1 MRSVIADTGPLYA
14 LLNASDQYH
23 ERAQLELGQI
33 ETDKLVILVP
43 YPVYL
48 ESYSLVLYRLGFK
61 SAQTFAKELEQGVDF
76 INPLPSEYTAAMQ
89 KTARFPD
96 QRITLCDAV
105 TAVLSERLNLP
116 VWTYDYHFDVMQ
128 VLVWRQ

>member
-14 LLNASDQYH
+14 LLNASDRYY
-23 ERAQLELGQI
+23 ERAQLELAQI
-33 ETDKLVILVP
+33 EEAGLTIIVP

-61 SAQTFAKELEQGVDF
+61 SAQSFAKELAQGVDF
-76 INPLPSEYTAAMQ
+76 INPLPSDYTAAIQ
-89 KTARFPD
+89 RTERYPD

-105 TAVLSERLNLP
+105 TAVLSARLKLP

-128 VLVWRQ
+128 VAV

>member
-1 MRSVIADTGPLYA
+1 MRAVISDTGPLYA

-23 ERAQLELGQI
+23 GRDQLELAQLEKSQI
-33 ETDKLVILVP
+33 AIIVP
-43 YPVYL
+43 YPVFL
-48 ESYSLVLYRLGFK
+48 ESYSLVLYRLGFEY
-61 SAQTFAKELEQGVDF
+61 AQSFAKELTQGVDF
-76 INPLPSEYTAAMQ
+76 INPLPSDSAAAMQ

-105 TAVLSERLNLP
+105 TAVLSDRLNLP

-128 VLVWRQ
+128 ISVWR